1 MKEIVKNQQSNLNIT
16 NNFSNNN
23 GNPSTNNVTNG
34 NNQRKYAVISTDWIS
49 TIGEELGMDRLPDSL
64 LKRLA
69 EDASYRLREVLHV
82 SQLIYIILNIKI

>member
-1 MKEIVKNQQSNLNIT
+1 MKEIVTNQHVNVT

-23 GNPSTNNVTNG
+23 GNPSANNVTNG
-34 NNQRKYAVISTDWIS
+34 NNQRKYAVISKEWVS

-82 SQLIYIILNIKI
+82 KKFIIKI